1 MKTIRKKAEEL
12 LEKPY
17 RVIDILPERVPA
29 EALGRY
35 FAVERYYLEPARY
48 ADIRKRFADI
58 VIKLYCYYDL
68 IVLLGDADEP
78 LVDPEP
84 EQLADWI
91 ESVKQHMCILIG
103 NDSLLMISTDD
114 LYMTVFNADESL
126 MRRLEL
132 LAKANGLFVR

>member
-1 MKTIRKKAEEL
+1 MKTISKNVEAL

-17 RVIDILPERVPA
+17 QVIDILPERVP
-29 EALGRY
+29 EETPGRY
-35 FAVERYYLEPARY
+35 FAVERYYLEPARFT
-48 ADIRKRFADI
+48 DIRKRFADI

-91 ESVKQHMCILIG
+91 ESAKLHMCILIG
-103 NDSLLMISTDD
+103 EDSLLMISTDD

-126 MRRLEL
+126 TARIEL

>member
-1 MKTIRKKAEEL
+1 MKTISKKVEEL

-17 RVIDILPERVPA
+17 QVIDILPERVPA
-29 EALGRY
+29 EAPGRY
-35 FAVERYYLEPARY
+35 FAVERYYLGPARY
-48 ADIRKRFADI
+48 ANIRKRFADI

-68 IVLLGDADEP
+68 SVLLGDADEP

-91 ESVKQHMCILIG
+91 ESAKLHMCILIG
-103 NDSLLMISTDD
+103 EDSLLMISTDD

-126 MRRLEL
+126 TARIEL

>member
-1 MKTIRKKAEEL
+1 MKTIRKKVEEL

-17 RVIDILPERVPA
+17 RVIDILPEQVPA
-29 EALGRY
+29 ETPGRY

-68 IVLLGDADEP
+68 SVLLGDADEP
-78 LVDPEP
+78 SVDPEP
-84 EQLADWI
+84 EQLENWI
-91 ESVKQHMCILIG
+91 ESAKQHMCILIG

-114 LYMTVFNADESL
+114 LYMTVFNADDSL
-126 MRRLEL
+126 TARIEL
-132 LAKANGLFVR
+132 LAKAKGLFVR

>member
-1 MKTIRKKAEEL
+1 MKTIRQNVEEL

-17 RVIDILPERVPA
+17 RVFDILPERVPE
-29 EALGRY
+29 EAPGRY

-68 IVLLGDADEP
+68 SVLLGEADEP

-84 EQLADWI
+84 EQLENWI
-91 ESVKQHMCILIG
+91 ESAKQHMCILIG

-126 MRRLEL
+126 TARIEL

>member
-1 MKTIRKKAEEL
+1 MKTIRKKVEEL

-17 RVIDILPERVPA
+17 RVIDILPERVPE
-29 EALGRY
+29 EAPGRY
-35 FAVERYYLEPARY
+35 FAVERYYLEPARFT
-48 ADIRKRFADI
+48 DIRKRFADI
-58 VIKLYCYYDL
+58 VIKLYCYYGL

-91 ESVKQHMCILIG
+91 ESAKLHMCILIG
-103 NDSLLMISTDD
+103 EDSLLMISTDD
-114 LYMTVFNADESL
+114 LYMTVFNADDSL

>member
-1 MKTIRKKAEEL
+1 MKTIRKKVEKL

-17 RVIDILPERVPA
+17 QVIDILPERVPA
-29 EALGRY
+29 QTPGRY

-91 ESVKQHMCILIG
+91 ESAKQHVCILIG

-114 LYMTVFNADESL
+114 LYMTVFNADDSL
-126 MRRLEL
+126 TARIEL
-132 LAKANGLFVR
+132 LAKAKGLFVR

>member
-1 MKTIRKKAEEL
+1 MKTICKKVEAL

-17 RVIDILPERVPA
+17 QVIDILPERVPE
-29 EALGRY
+29 EAPGRY
-35 FAVERYYLEPARY
+35 FAVERYYLEPARFT
-48 ADIRKRFADI
+48 DIRKRFADI

-91 ESVKQHMCILIG
+91 ESAKQHMCILIG

-114 LYMTVFNADESL
+114 LYMTVFNADDSL
-126 MRRLEL
+126 TARIEL
-132 LAKANGLFVR
+132 LAKAKGLFVR

>member
-1 MKTIRKKAEEL
+1 MKTISKNVEEL

-17 RVIDILPERVPA
+17 RVIDILPEQVPA
-29 EALGRY
+29 ETPGRY

-68 IVLLGDADEP
+68 SVLLGDADEP

-91 ESVKQHMCILIG
+91 ESAKQHMCILIG

-114 LYMTVFNADESL
+114 LYMTLFNADESL
-126 MRRLEL
+126 TARIEL

>member
-1 MKTIRKKAEEL
+1 MKTIREKVEEL

-17 RVIDILPERVPA
+17 RVIDILPERVPE
-29 EALGRY
+29 EAPGGY

-58 VIKLYCYYDL
+58 ILKLSCYYDL
-68 IVLLGDADEP
+68 SVLLGDADEP
-78 LVDPEP
+78 SVDPEP
-84 EQLADWI
+84 EQLENWI
-91 ESVKQHMCILIG
+91 ESAKLHMCILIG

-126 MRRLEL
+126 TARLEL
-132 LAKANGLFVR
+132 LAKAKGLFVR

>member
-1 MKTIRKKAEEL
+1 MKTIREKVEEL

-17 RVIDILPERVPA
+17 RVIDILPEQVPA
-29 EALGRY
+29 ETPGRY

-68 IVLLGDADEP
+68 SVLLGDADEP

-91 ESVKQHMCILIG
+91 ESAKQHMCILIG

-114 LYMTVFNADESL
+114 LYMTLFNADDSL
-126 MRRLEL
+126 TARIEL
-132 LAKANGLFVR
+132 LAKVEGLFVR

>member
-1 MKTIRKKAEEL
+1 MKTIRKKVEEL

-17 RVIDILPERVPA
+17 RVIDILPEQVPA
-29 EALGRY
+29 ETPGRY

-91 ESVKQHMCILIG
+91 ESAKLHMCILIG
-103 NDSLLMISTDD
+103 EDSLLMISTDD
-114 LYMTVFNADESL
+114 LYMTLFNADESL
-126 MRRLEL
+126 TARIEL

>member
-1 MKTIRKKAEEL
+1 MKTISKNVEAL

-17 RVIDILPERVPA
+17 QVIDILPERVP
-29 EALGRY
+29 EETPGRY
-35 FAVERYYLEPARY
+35 FAVERYYLEPARFT
-48 ADIRKRFADI
+48 DIRKRFADI

-91 ESVKQHMCILIG
+91 ESAKLHMCILIG
-103 NDSLLMISTDD
+103 EDSLLMISTDD
-114 LYMTVFNADESL
+114 LNMTVFNADESL
-126 MRRLEL
+126 AARIEL

>member
-1 MKTIRKKAEEL
+1 MKTIRKKVEEL

-17 RVIDILPERVPA
+17 RVIDILPEQVPA
-29 EALGRY
+29 ETPGRY

-91 ESVKQHMCILIG
+91 ESAKQHMCVLIG

-114 LYMTVFNADESL
+114 LYMTVFNADDSL
-126 MRRLEL
+126 TARIEL
-132 LAKANGLFVR
+132 LAKAKGLFVR

>member
-1 MKTIRKKAEEL
+1 MKTIRKKVEEL

-17 RVIDILPERVPA
+17 RVIDILPEQVPA
-29 EALGRY
+29 ETPGRY
-35 FAVERYYLEPARY
+35 FAVERYYLEPARFT
-48 ADIRKRFADI
+48 DIRKRFADI

-91 ESVKQHMCILIG
+91 ESAKQHVCILIG

-114 LYMTVFNADESL
+114 LYMTLFNADESL
-126 MRRLEL
+126 TARIEL
-132 LAKANGLFVR
+132 LAKAKGLFVR

>member
-1 MKTIRKKAEEL
+1 MKTIRKKVEEL

-29 EALGRY
+29 EAPGRY

-78 LVDPEP
+78 SVDPEP
-84 EQLADWI
+84 EQLENWI
-91 ESVKQHMCILIG
+91 VSAKQHMCILIG

>member
-1 MKTIRKKAEEL
+1 MKTIRKNVVKL

-17 RVIDILPERVPA
+17 QVIDILPERVPA
-29 EALGRY
+29 EAPGRY
-35 FAVERYYLEPARY
+35 FAVERYYLEPVRFT
-48 ADIRKRFADI
+48 DIRRRFADI

-84 EQLADWI
+84 EQLENWI
-91 ESVKQHMCILIG
+91 ESAKQHMCILIG

-126 MRRLEL
+126 TARLEL

>member
-17 RVIDILPERVPA
+17 RVIDILPEQVPA
-29 EALGRY
+29 ETPGRY
-35 FAVERYYLEPARY
+35 FAVERYYLEPARFT
-48 ADIRKRFADI
+48 DIRKRFADI

-68 IVLLGDADEP
+68 SVLLGDADEP

-114 LYMTVFNADESL
+114 LHMTVFYADESL
-126 MRRLEL
+126 TARLEL
-132 LAKANGLFVR
+132 LAKVNGLFVR

>member
-1 MKTIRKKAEEL
+1 MKTISKNVEAL

-17 RVIDILPERVPA
+17 QVIDILPERVP
-29 EALGRY
+29 EETPGRY
-35 FAVERYYLEPARY
+35 FAVERYYLEPARFT
-48 ADIRKRFADI
+48 DIRKRFADI

-91 ESVKQHMCILIG
+91 ESAKLHMCILIG
-103 NDSLLMISTDD
+103 EDSLLMISTDD

>member
-1 MKTIRKKAEEL
+1 MKTIRENVEEL

-17 RVIDILPERVPA
+17 QVIDILPERVPE
-29 EALGRY
+29 EAPGRY
-35 FAVERYYLEPARY
+35 FAVERYYLEPARFT
-48 ADIRKRFADI
+48 DIRKRFADI
-58 VIKLYCYYDL
+58 VIKLYCYYGL

-91 ESVKQHMCILIG
+91 ESAKLHMCILIG
-103 NDSLLMISTDD
+103 EDSLLMISTDD
-114 LYMTVFNADESL
+114 LYMTLFNADESL
-126 MRRLEL
+126 TARIER

>member
-1 MKTIRKKAEEL
+1 MKTIRKKVEEL

-17 RVIDILPERVPA
+17 RVIDILPEQVPA
-29 EALGRY
+29 ETPGRY
-35 FAVERYYLEPARY
+35 FAVERYYLEPARFT
-48 ADIRKRFADI
+48 DIRKRFADI
-58 VIKLYCYYDL
+58 IIKLYCYYDL

-84 EQLADWI
+84 EQLENWI
-91 ESVKQHMCILIG
+91 VSAKQHMCILIG

-126 MRRLEL
+126 TARLEL
-132 LAKANGLFVR
+132 LAKAKGLFVR

>member
-1 MKTIRKKAEEL
+1 MKTIREKAEEL
-12 LEKPY
+12 LGKPY
-17 RVIDILPERVPA
+17 QVIDILPERVPE
-29 EALGRY
+29 EAPGRY
-35 FAVERYYLEPARY
+35 FAVERYYLEPARFR
-48 ADIRKRFADI
+48 DIRKRFADI

-91 ESVKQHMCILIG
+91 ESAKQHMCILIG

-126 MRRLEL
+126 TARMEL
-132 LAKANGLFVR
+132 LAKATGLFVR

>member
-1 MKTIRKKAEEL
+1 MKTISKNVEEL

-17 RVIDILPERVPA
+17 QVIDILPEQVPE
-29 EALGRY
+29 EASGRY
-35 FAVERYYLEPARY
+35 FAVERYYLEPARFT
-48 ADIRKRFADI
+48 DIRKRFADI

-78 LVDPEP
+78 SVDPGP
-84 EQLADWI
+84 EQLENWI
-91 ESVKQHMCILIG
+91 ESAKQHMCILIG

-126 MRRLEL
+126 TARIEL
-132 LAKANGLFVR
+132 LAKAKGLFVR

>member
-1 MKTIRKKAEEL
+1 MKTIRKNVEKL

-17 RVIDILPERVPA
+17 QVIDILPERVPE
-29 EALGRY
+29 EAPGRY
-35 FAVERYYLEPARY
+35 FAVERYYLEPARFT
-48 ADIRKRFADI
+48 DIRKRFADI

-91 ESVKQHMCILIG
+91 ESAKLHMCILIG
-103 NDSLLMISTDD
+103 EDSLLMISTDD
-114 LYMTVFNADESL
+114 LYMTLFNAD
-126 MRRLEL
+126 
-132 LAKANGLFVR
+132 

>member
-1 MKTIRKKAEEL
+1 MKTIREKVEEL

-17 RVIDILPERVPA
+17 RVIDILPEQVPA
-29 EALGRY
+29 ETPGRY

-68 IVLLGDADEP
+68 SVLLGDADEP

-91 ESVKQHMCILIG
+91 ESAKLHMCILIG
-103 NDSLLMISTDD
+103 EDSLLMISTDD

-126 MRRLEL
+126 TARIEL

>member
-1 MKTIRKKAEEL
+1 MKTIRKNVEKL

-17 RVIDILPERVPA
+17 QVIDILPERVPE
-29 EALGRY
+29 EAPGRY
-35 FAVERYYLEPARY
+35 FAVERYYLEPARFT
-48 ADIRKRFADI
+48 DIRKRFADI
-58 VIKLYCYYDL
+58 VIKLYCYYGL

-91 ESVKQHMCILIG
+91 ESAKLHMCILIG
-103 NDSLLMISTDD
+103 EDSLLMISTDD
-114 LYMTVFNADESL
+114 LYMTLFNADESL
-126 MRRLEL
+126 TARIER

>member
-1 MKTIRKKAEEL
+1 MKTIRKNVEKL

-17 RVIDILPERVPA
+17 QVIDILPERVPE
-29 EALGRY
+29 EAPGRY
-35 FAVERYYLEPARY
+35 FAVERYYLEPARFT
-48 ADIRKRFADI
+48 DIRKRFADI

-91 ESVKQHMCILIG
+91 ESAKLHMCILIG
-103 NDSLLMISTDD
+103 EDSLLMISTDD
-114 LYMTVFNADESL
+114 LYMTLFNADESL
-126 MRRLEL
+126 TARIER